1 MGRRENCQRCD
12 LKIPSNADL
21 ALGNWGVIGP
31 LAGKATFVEVFS
43 DKGADIL
50 NDVIEADLIAVEEP
64 LEKGIAIRD
73 KINNFMLSASAKK
86 KKQITQVLLEISS
99 KYSKNMKTNSLNV

>member
-31 LAGKATFVEVFS
+31 LAGKATFVEYNEAKLNLTKALS
-43 DKGADIL
+43 DKLQAKYEYLFRTKIL
-50 NDVIEADLIAVEEP
+50 DFYKGEPIE
-64 LEKGIAIRD
+64 
-73 KINNFMLSASAKK
+73 
-86 KKQITQVLLEISS
+86 
-99 KYSKNMKTNSLNV
+99 

>member
-50 NDVIEADLIAVEEP
+50 NDVLEADL
-64 LEKGIAIRD
+64 
-73 KINNFMLSASAKK
+73 S
-86 KKQITQVLLEISS
+86 LLRTTR
-99 KYSKNMKTNSLNV
+99 KRNCNKRQN